1 MKRKFFVHSIFIIL
15 FSVLVFG
22 GLIIKPKQLSNAE
35 TISFDISN
43 SSSGYA
49 DVSKNSEP
57 LSCTATNFDE
67 LLVFLNQNSNNDDEI
82 KINFSN
88 FVLPQNETINFSSG
102 NYTLSGTLSSETSA
116 SVILVDA
123 SSALTLNLDGLTIT
137 ANNSQNLIEV
147 KSTCSNVSLVIN
159 SCTFNSSKN
168 NSRAILFNSSNH
180 TLSLAG
186 NTVHQTTYLFNFK
199 EGLTTTSN
207 SELTNTT
214 MLKIE
219 IPYNANGSVVYN
231 SSSVI
236 SNYNKVELVASDE
249 FVTVNQNIINDLLQ
263 ASVSVGIDFDLNG
276 GTLASGESLA
286 TSFDYKS
293 IYGFSFPSS
302 AKLSKAYSIFGGWF
316 GKITIDDETK
326 SELDLSTNTLY
337 FDSQTLNSFINSNYD
352 FSQLSETLETLSSDN
367 SFASYAYDNT
377 QSNLTTFK
385 NIDVF
390 LKLGLK
396 PEFIA
401 KWTYNTYTITFI
413 SNGGT
418 PVEPIIAK
426 FNDTITAPTSP
437 TKTGYNFV
445 GWLED
450 QTNTESIFVFNKMT
464 TNKTLYASWSIKN
477 ISVTFVFDNGTANS
491 TVTSEYNSPLTL
503 PVPTKTGANFL
514 GWFEDISDDD
524 TRFTETSMP
533 AENVTLYAKWEDI
546 IYTIY
551 FDTDGGTKIANI
563 NAIYNAPIS
572 RPSQDPTKTGHTFL
586 GWFDSKSFENEYV
599 FDKMPLGGDFVYAK
613 WKANTYTITL
623 MLSEH
628 NPFDT
633 ITKNYGTDLSLPT
646 DVSNSALKKANHNF
660 LGWFEDTSNTNT
672 KFNQTT
678 MPNKNVTLYALWKQ
692 KATVSIVED
701 TQNFTTN
708 QNIYYQ
714 PNSSLSGFIVEY
726 LVNNTWIATAPTEA
740 GVYDIKI
747 TRNEDDTYSSFEKII
762 TGGLVVTKEVQ
773 NFSWLIVLFFVLGFM
788 EIITTIIV
796 KVMQKMKTS
805 PKSIVPFMA
814 FLLPI
819 TTSQFVWI
827 IVSGVFALVCFVVLI
842 YEIVKLHKL
851 VPAEEKE
858 LVNKNQIQIEAL
870 SQKETEESSSYEKFS
885 KYSADDIEKIL
896 NDDNFE
902 KDLKLRNSKY
912 NPDKKADDN
921 EEIYSQ
927 EDDLHEEVEYYDD
940 DDNELHENV
949 EYFDDD
955 EDN

>member
-1 MKRKFFVHSIFIIL
+1 M

-22 GLIIKPKQLSNAE
+22 GTNIKPKQLSSAE
-35 TISFDISN
+35 TVNFEISN

-49 DVSKNSEP
+49 EVSKNTEL
-57 LSCTATNFDE
+57 LSITATNFDD
-67 LLVFLNQNSNNDDEI
+67 LLAYLNQNINDGDDI
-82 KINFSN
+82 KINFSD
-88 FVLPQNETINFSSG
+88 FILPQNETINLSSG
-102 NYTLSGTLSSETSA
+102 VYTLSGTLSSETSA
-116 SVILVDA
+116 SIISIDA
-123 SSALTLNLDGLTIT
+123 SSSLTVNLNNLTIT

-147 KSTCSNVSLVIN
+147 KSTSSNVSLVIN
-159 SCTFNSSKN
+159 SCTFNSTKN
-168 NSRAILFNSSNH
+168 KSLAVLFNSSNH
-180 TLSLAG
+180 SLVLGG
-186 NTVHQTTYLFNFK
+186 NIVHQTTYLFNFK

-214 MLKIE
+214 KLKIKV
-219 IPYNANGSVVYN
+219 PYNANGSVVYN
-231 SSSVI
+231 SSTI
-236 SNYNKVELVASDE
+236 TSNYNKVELVSGDE
-249 FVTVNQNIINDLLQ
+249 FVTVGQTIINNLLQ

-276 GTLASGESLA
+276 GTLASGETLT

-293 IYGFSFPSS
+293 TYGFSFPSS
-302 AKLSKAYSIFGGWF
+302 AKLSKPYSIFGGWF
-316 GKITIDDETK
+316 GKITIDDNTK
-326 SELDLSTNTLY
+326 NELNLSTNTLY
-337 FDSQTLNSFINSNYD
+337 FDSQTLNNFISSNYD
-352 FSQLSETLETLSSDN
+352 FSQLSETLETLSSDY
-367 SFASYAYDNT
+367 SFASYAYDST
-377 QSNLTTFK
+377 ESSLSTFK

-401 KWTYNTYTITFI
+401 KWTYNTYTITFE

-418 PVEPIIAK
+418 PVSPIVAK
-426 FNDTITAPTSP
+426 YNDTITAPTAP

-450 QTNTESIFVFNKMT
+450 QSNTEDIFVFDKMT
-464 TNKTLYASWSIKN
+464 TSKTLYASWKIKN
-477 ISVTFVFDNGTANS
+477 ISVTFVFNNGTANS

-503 PVPTKTGANFL
+503 PAPTKTGANFL
-514 GWFEDISDDD
+514 GWFENLSDND
-524 TRFTETSMP
+524 THFTETLMP

-563 NAIYNAPIS
+563 NDIYNAQIS
-572 RPSQDPTKTGHTFL
+572 RPSTDPTKTGHTFL
-586 GWFDSKSFENEYV
+586 GWFDSKTFENEYV

-623 MLSEH
+623 KTNAST
-628 NPFDT
+628 PFDT
-633 ITKNYGTDLSLPT
+633 ITKSYGAELILPT
-646 DVSNSALKKANHNF
+646 DSSNSTLKKANHIF
-660 LGWFEDTSNTNT
+660 LGWYENISNTNT
-672 KFNQTT
+672 KFTQNT
-678 MPNKNVTLYALWKQ
+678 MPDKSITLYALWKQ
-692 KATVSIVED
+692 KATVPIVED

-714 PNSSLSGFIVEY
+714 PNSTLSGFIVEY
-726 LVNNTWIATAPTEA
+726 LVNNTWSATAPTEA
-740 GVYDIKI
+740 GVYDVKI
-747 TRNEDDTYSSFEKII
+747 SRNEDDTYSSFEKII
-762 TGGLVVTKEVQ
+762 TGGLVVTKETQ
-773 NFSWLIVLFFVLGFM
+773 NFSWLIVLLFVLGFM
-788 EIITTIIV
+788 EIVATIIV

-819 TTSQFVWI
+819 STSQFVWI

-858 LVNKNQIQIEAL
+858 LVNKNYTQIETL
-870 SQKETEESSSYEKFS
+870 SQKEAETSSQYEKFS
-885 KYSADDIEKIL
+885 KYSAEDIEKIL

-902 KDLKLRNSKY
+902 KNLKLRNTNY
-912 NPDKKADDN
+912 NPDARGSDEPDLREK
-921 EEIYSQ
+921 E
-927 EDDLHEEVEYYDD
+927 DLHEDVEYYDD

-949 EYFDDD
+949 EYYDDD